1 MENKMRIQ
9 RNLIKLNK
17 HFETKEEAIEY
28 CGSLLHD
35 AGCVTAAYIP
45 AMVQRNEELSVY
57 MGNFIA
63 IPHGTDEAKKE
74 VKKTGIC
81 IVQVPRGINF
91 GDAEERK
98 VATVLFGIAGVGD
111 DHLELIQKI
120 SLFCA
125 DVDNVFKIADAQ
137 TVDEI
142 AAYFEN

>member
-74 VKKTGIC
+74 VKN
-81 IVQVPRGINF
+81 R
-91 GDAEERK
+91 
-98 VATVLFGIAGVGD
+98 
-111 DHLELIQKI
+111 HLY
-120 SLFCA
+120 CA
-125 DVDNVFKIADAQ
+125 SASGHKLWRC
-137 TVDEI
+137 
-142 AAYFEN
+142 

>member
-1 MENKMRIQ
+1 M
-9 RNLIKLNK
+9 
-17 HFETKEEAIEY
+17 
-28 CGSLLHD
+28 
-35 AGCVTAAYIP
+35 TAAYIP

-125 DVDNVFKIADAQ
+125 DVDNVVKIADAQ